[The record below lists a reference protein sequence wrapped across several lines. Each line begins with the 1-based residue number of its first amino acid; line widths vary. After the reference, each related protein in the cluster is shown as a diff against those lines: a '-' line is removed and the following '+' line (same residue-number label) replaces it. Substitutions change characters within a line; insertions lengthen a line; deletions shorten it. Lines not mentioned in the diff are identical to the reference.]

1 MPMTGEQMAITVV
14 VAIVGTVTTRFL
26 PYALFSE
33 ERPVPRTVRYLGQ
46 VLPAAVFGLLV
57 VYCLKGVDVTV
68 GTHGIPE
75 AVSLAV
81 VAALYAWRRDMLVP
95 MAGGTVCYMVLVR
108 LLGA

>member
-1 MPMTGEQMAITVV
+1 MPMTSEQMAITVA
-14 VAIVGTVTTRFL
+14 VAIVGTVITRFL
-26 PYALFSE
+26 PYAVFSE
-33 ERPVPRTVRYLGQ
+33 GRPVPQTVRYLGQ

-57 VYCLKGVDVTV
+57 VYCLKGVDLAG

-81 VAALYAWRRDMLVP
+81 AAVLYAWRHDMLVP
-95 MAGGTVCYMVLVR
+95 MAGATACYMVLIR